1 MTTVITGSSNAPATN
16 LANSPW
22 KDPQQKPFIEI
33 VGLSK
38 RFDDFIAVDNVDL
51 KIYRRELFTILG
63 GSGCGK
69 TTLLRMLAGFE
80 KPSAGRIYIDG
91 VDVTDLPPY
100 ARPVNM
106 MFQSYAV
113 FPHMSVER
121 NIAYGLRKERL
132 SEAQIKE
139 RVARMLEL
147 VQLTALAKRKPDQLS
162 GGQRQR
168 VALARALIKEPKVLL
183 LDEPMA
189 ALDKTLRE
197 QTQFELMNLQDKLGI
212 TFMVV
217 THDQEE
223 AMTLASRIAVMDAGD
238 FVQIGTPSEVYEFPR
253 NRFVA
258 SFFGSINVFDAT
270 VEHSEHG
277 QLTVVLQDTDTRI
290 TTRYDGKLNVGSHC
304 MIGVRPEKLLISTEP
319 PQANGYTTTRG
330 VVEDLA
336 YKGNR
341 SIYRVRAQNGRM
353 IMVSAQNKQRSAELM
368 LEWDDAVYLSWASD
382 CSVVLTG

>member
-1 MTTVITGSSNAPATN
+1 MSPADTN
-16 LANSPW
+16 GINFANTPW
-22 KDPQQKPFIEI
+22 QDPLQRPFIEI
-33 VGLSK
+33 ESLTK
-38 RFDDFIAVDNVDL
+38 RFGEFIAVDSVDL

-80 KPSAGRIYIDG
+80 KPTSGRIRIDG

-113 FPHMSVER
+113 FPHMNVKQ
-121 NIAYGLRKERL
+121 NIAYGLRKEKL
-132 SEAQIKE
+132 PAQEIKE
-139 RVARMLEL
+139 RVAHMLEL
-147 VQLTALAKRKPDQLS
+147 VQLTPLAKRKPHQLS
-162 GGQRQR
+162 GGQQQR
-168 VALARALIKEPKVLL
+168 VALARALIKQPKVLL
-183 LDEPMA
+183 LDEPLA
-189 ALDKTLRE
+189 ALDKKLRE

-212 TFMVV
+212 TFVVV

-223 AMTLASRIAVMDAGD
+223 AMTLSSRIAVMDAGD

-253 NRFVA
+253 NLFVA
-258 SFFGSINVFDAT
+258 NFFGSINTFDAT
-270 VEHSEHG
+270 VLDCAAG
-277 QLTVVLQDTDTRI
+277 QLTVVLMDSDTQI
-290 TTRYDGKLNVGSHC
+290 CTRYDGQLEVGSAC

-319 PQANGYTTTRG
+319 PTLDGYTVTRG

-341 SIYRVRAQNGRM
+341 SIYRVRAKNGRM
-353 IMVSAQNKQRSAELM
+353 ILVSAQNKQRSARLP
-368 LEWDDAVYLSWASD
+368 LEWDDEVYLSWASD

>member
-1 MTTVITGSSNAPATN
+1 MTSADTPNAEF
-16 LANSPW
+16 ANTPW
-22 KDPQQKPFIEI
+22 KDPRERPFIEI
-33 VGLSK
+33 EGLSK
-38 RFDDFIAVDNVDL
+38 RFGEFIAVDNVDL

-80 KPSAGRIYIDG
+80 KPSAGRIRIDG

-100 ARPVNM
+100 QRPVNM

-113 FPHMSVER
+113 FPHMNVKQ
-121 NIAYGLRKERL
+121 NIAYGLRKDKLPAAE
-132 SEAQIKE
+132 IKQ
-139 RVARMLEL
+139 RVGQMLDL
-147 VQLTALAKRKPDQLS
+147 VQLTALAKRKPQQLS
-162 GGQRQR
+162 GGQLQR

-183 LDEPMA
+183 LDEPLA
-189 ALDKTLRE
+189 ALDKKLRE

-212 TFMVV
+212 TFVVV

-253 NRFVA
+253 NHFVA
-258 SFFGSINVFDAT
+258 NFFGSINIFDAT
-270 VEHSEHG
+270 VEQCANG
-277 QLTVVLQDTDTRI
+277 QLTVVLQNSETRI
-290 TTRYDGKLNVGSHC
+290 DTRYDGELEIGSNC
-304 MIGVRPEKLLISTEP
+304 MIGVRPEKLLITTEP
-319 PQANGYTTTRG
+319 PPVNGYTTTRG
-330 VVEDLA
+330 VVYDLA

-353 IMVSAQNKQRSAELM
+353 IMVSAQNKQRSAHLA
-368 LEWDDAVYLSWASD
+368 LEWDDEVYLSWASD
-382 CSVVLTG
+382 CSVVLTA